1 MEWFVR
7 RFSDVSY
14 IWGNLIKIP
23 RRTSSYSKGHVKF
36 KLILKGKVVFE
47 VARNAQLY
55 AEEEYVI
62 YTE

>member
-1 MEWFVR
+1 MGQLTR
-7 RFSDVSY
+7 
-14 IWGNLIKIP
+14 LIIKMA

-36 KLILKGKVVFE
+36 KLILQGKVVLE

-55 AEEEYVI
+55 AEEEYAI